1 MDQFEIIWILV
12 TVIGALNYGLNAYQK
27 GFRRLLKWDVIYLII
42 LNTLMFVPLSLIVDI
57 FNKTNNIF
65 PSLYI

>member
-27 GFRRLLKWDVIYLII
+27 GFRRRLKWDVIFLII
-42 LNTLMFVPLSLIVDI
+42 LNTLMFVPLSLIVG
-57 FNKTNNIF
+57 
-65 PSLYI
+65 L

>member
-27 GFRRLLKWDVIYLII
+27 GFGKLLKWDVIFLII
-42 LNTLMFVPLSLIVDI
+42 LNTLMFVPLSLIVG
-57 FNKTNNIF
+57 
-65 PSLYI
+65 L

>member
-27 GFRRLLKWDVIYLII
+27 GFRRRLKWDVIFLII
-42 LNTLMFVPLSLIVDI
+42 LITLMFVPLSLIVGLE
-57 FNKTNNIF
+57 FAN
-65 PSLYI
+65 

>member
-27 GFRRLLKWDVIYLII
+27 GFRRRLKWDVIFLII
-42 LNTLMFVPLSLIVDI
+42 LDTLMFVPLSLIWG
-57 FNKTNNIF
+57 FN
-65 PSLYI
+65 SVR

>member
-27 GFRRLLKWDVIYLII
+27 GFRRRLKWDGIFLII
-42 LNTLMFVPLSLIVDI
+42 LNTLMFVPLSLIWG
-57 FNKTNNIF
+57 FN
-65 PSLYI
+65 SVR

>member
-27 GFRRLLKWDVIYLII
+27 GFRRLLKWGVIFLII
-42 LNTLMFVPLSLIVDI
+42 LNTLMFVPLSLIWG
-57 FNKTNNIF
+57 FN
-65 PSLYI
+65 SVR

>member
-27 GFRRLLKWDVIYLII
+27 GFRRRLKWDVIFLLEYSY
-42 LNTLMFVPLSLIVDI
+42 VSSLVFDCGALLALD
-57 FNKTNNIF
+57 KE
-65 PSLYI
+65 

>member
-27 GFRRLLKWDVIYLII
+27 GFRRLLKWDVIFLII
-42 LNTLMFVPLSLIVDI
+42 LNTLMFVPLSLIVG
-57 FNKTNNIF
+57 
-65 PSLYI
+65 L

>member
-27 GFRRLLKWDVIYLII
+27 GFRRRLKWDVIFLII
-42 LNTLMFVPLSLIVDI
+42 LNTLMFVSLSLIWG
-57 FNKTNNIF
+57 FN
-65 PSLYI
+65 SVS

>member
-27 GFRRLLKWDVIYLII
+27 GFRRRLKWDVIFLI
-42 LNTLMFVPLSLIVDI
+42 LNTLMFVPLSLIWG
-57 FNKTNNIF
+57 FN
-65 PSLYI
+65 SVR

>member
-27 GFRRLLKWDVIYLII
+27 GFRRRLKWDVIFLII
-42 LNTLMFVPLSLIVDI
+42 LNTLMFVPLSLIWG
-57 FNKTNNIF
+57 FN
-65 PSLYI
+65 SVR

>member
-27 GFRRLLKWDVIYLII
+27 GI
-42 LNTLMFVPLSLIVDI
+42 
-57 FNKTNNIF
+57 
-65 PSLYI
+65 